1 MLLYTFS
8 TTVLLAAP
16 SVAPTRIAVE
26 KFFILSLHPTV
37 K

>member
-16 SVAPTRIAVE
+16 SVAQTTIAVE
-26 KFFILSLHPTV
+26 KCFILSLHPTV